1 MLHWQRGKKGRG
13 TREIFY
19 EKDEPVLVEGIFEW
33 GKKAIFPNGKSQHG
47 LLSSIEVCLSNY
59 VSERIDTFQT
69 TEGEECSLQEYL
81 KSCGM
86 FSSQFYIYLKTKTSE
101 AGDSQSASDEE
112 HIERKQELLVNGTK
126 PCSIEIRY
134 R

>member
-1 MLHWQRGKKGRG
+1 MVNAEALYIAKVEKNTHINFMLGCYTGSGEKKGRG

-86 FSSQFYIYLKTKTSE
+86 FSSQFYIY
-101 AGDSQSASDEE
+101 
-112 HIERKQELLVNGTK
+112 
-126 PCSIEIRY
+126 
-134 R
+134 